1 MTAHIGSGH
10 VSRLAHTGVA
20 ALPTEEGMALFD
32 AALAASEATLVAARI
47 DAAGLREQAA
57 AGELPAVLRG
67 LAGPA
72 AGGTSLGL
80 AAPAAALGG
89 NGSRP
94 GGNGAAPG
102 GSASSANGGRRAG
115 TGAAHGAS
123 GNGNG
128 NGSGNGDGNGA
139 GNGSALDGDLG
150 SVSREEQQ
158 RILVDLVRSHAAAV
172 LRLGAGQQIGPDQA
186 FNDVGFDSLTAV
198 ELRNRLNQV
207 TGLRLPS
214 TVAFR
219 HGTPTQ
225 LAERLYTEL
234 FGGEQPGGQSEAP
247 ASTPAAEP
255 APAGPPAAEPAPQGN
270 GAAPAARADEDDD
283 AFSFIDRGLEIG

>member
-1 MTAHIGSGH
+1 
-10 VSRLAHTGVA
+10 VSRLAHTGIA

-32 AALAASEATLVAARI
+32 AALAASGAALVAARL
-47 DAAGLREQAA
+47 DVAGLREQAA
-57 AGELPAVLRG
+57 AGELPAVLRD

-72 AGGTSLGL
+72 GTGSQLGL
-80 AAPAAALGG
+80 AAPAAAA
-89 NGSRP
+89 SP
-94 GGNGAAPG
+94 GGNGTQAGGTGAERNGHATAPAA
-102 GSASSANGGRRAG
+102 ARQAG
-115 TGAAHGAS
+115 NGAAHG

-128 NGSGNGDGNGA
+128 NGNGA

-172 LRLGAGQQIGPDQA
+172 LRLAPGQQIGPDQA

-219 HGTPTQ
+219 HGTPTL

-234 FGGEQPGGQSEAP
+234 FGDDQAGGAAQPQPAAAA
-247 ASTPAAEP
+247 ASTAA
-255 APAGPPAAEPAPQGN
+255 APEPAPQGN
-270 GAAPAARADEDDD
+270 ARTFASGDDEDDD
-283 AFSFIDRGLEIG
+283 AFSFIDKGLEIG